1 MLPFHSIFIKNYH
14 QSYKYFN
21 AISGYIM
28 KISKTIS
35 RLILVLES
43 KVIGDD
49 LLITLTGGKEHIG
62 AAALAYTD
70 SGRTTVS
77 VMTAPGHKEE
87 EIAMRG
93 AKIISKAL
101 NKTVLFSAG
110 IHLDQISIN
119 EIYEIENACVEIIQE
134 YIQTY
139 SNSEEN

>member
-1 MLPFHSIFIKNYH
+1 
-14 QSYKYFN
+14 
-21 AISGYIM
+21 M
-28 KISKTIS
+28 KLSKTIG
-35 RLILVLES
+35 RLILMLES

-62 AAALAYTD
+62 AAALAYAD

-110 IHLDQISIN
+110 IHLDQISKN
-119 EIYEIENACVEIIQE
+119 EIYEIENACTEIIQE

-139 SNSEEN
+139 SDSEEN